1 MRPHSMYPLLTLLMA
16 LSLALSACGGGGG
29 GEEAPPGG
37 NPPPVENGFVTLD
50 ALAIP
55 VLSGLVRDEQEPI
68 PAVGMAV
75 GDVELDGVRGIVS
88 FNITEIPQGATLVRA
103 VLRVPQVAVN
113 GSPYT
118 GLGRMVVDHINTNGF
133 FDNLNNQLY
142 EGLVLTGPIGGN
154 PPAFLSED
162 ATLEVK
168 SLPVTLQVGE
178 DIVAGRGRSQFR
190 VRFEVETSADPL

>member
-37 NPPPVENGFVTLD
+37 NPPPVENGFVTFD

-88 FNITEIPQGATLVRA
+88 FNITEMEELVTELLA
-103 VLRVPQVAVN
+103 
-113 GSPYT
+113 
-118 GLGRMVVDHINTNGF
+118 
-133 FDNLNNQLY
+133 
-142 EGLVLTGPIGGN
+142 E
-154 PPAFLSED
+154 
-162 ATLEVK
+162 
-168 SLPVTLQVGE
+168 
-178 DIVAGRGRSQFR
+178 
-190 VRFEVETSADPL
+190 